1 MSTRARRRVVPVRS
15 SIPVRSPGATAPGLA
30 VGLRAL
36 WGMARPLLLA
46 SVLGVYG
53 SGLLIARAQGHALPW
68 IEILWSGIALLL
80 VSLSIHYA
88 NEYAD
93 VETDARTR
101 PTLYSGGSG
110 VLPSGQVP
118 PRFALGAAWWS
129 LVLGG
134 GVGIAGAAVGAIA
147 PVVLLLLVLGAALGW
162 QYSLP
167 PLRLAWRGWGEV
179 DNALLGGTLLHLYG
193 HATASGTFDLALLWI
208 CLPFTLLVFVNLL
221 ATGWADREADAAVGK
236 RTLATRLSPAALR
249 RLHGLVGL
257 SAFLLLLASAGWLVP
272 WPVVLA
278 GLPAAP
284 VLVFGW
290 LRFTRVHEPYA
301 TSNAMIVLLLAQAGV
316 WYTLGG

>member
-1 MSTRARRRVVPVRS
+1 MPLDTRCARSGISDAGVVRWRRV
-15 SIPVRSPGATAPGLA
+15 
-30 VGLRAL
+30 RAL

-46 SVLGVYG
+46 SVLGVYA
-53 SGLLIARAQGHALPW
+53 SGLLIARAQGAVLVPNDV
-68 IEILWSGIALLL
+68 LWSGLALLL

-110 VLPSGQVP
+110 VLPSGLVP

-129 LVLGG
+129 LALGG
-134 GVGIAGAAVGAIA
+134 GVGVAGAALGAFA

-162 QYSLP
+162 QYSLS

-179 DNALLGGTLLHLYG
+179 DNALLGGMLLHFYG
-193 HATASGTFDLALLWI
+193 HATASGTFELSLLWI

-236 RTLATRLSPAALR
+236 RTLATRLSPFVLR
-249 RLHGLVGL
+249 RLHGGAGFSALLVL
-257 SAFLLLLASAGWLVP
+257 VASAGWLVP
-272 WPVVLA
+272 LPVVLA
-278 GLPAAP
+278 GLTAAP
-284 VLVFGW
+284 FLVFGW
-290 LRFTRVHEPYA
+290 QRFTRVHAPYA
-301 TSNAMIVLLLAQAGV
+301 TSNAMVVLLCAQMVA
-316 WYTLGG
+316 WYTLGD

>member
-1 MSTRARRRVVPVRS
+1 MSTRARRPGGRPNEFAPTKDAA
-15 SIPVRSPGATAPGLA
+15 IGATVAM
-30 VGLRAL
+30 RAL

-46 SVLGVYG
+46 SVLAVYG
-53 SGLLIARAQGHALPW
+53 SGLLVARAHGAVLVPLDV
-68 IEILWSGIALLL
+68 LWSGLALLL

-110 VLPSGQVP
+110 VLPSGLVP
-118 PRFALGAAWWS
+118 PRFALRAAWWT

-134 GVGIAGAAVGAIA
+134 GVGVAGAAVGALA
-147 PVVLLLLVLGAALGW
+147 PVVLGALALGALLGW

-179 DNALLGGTLLHLYG
+179 DNAFLGGPLLHGYG
-193 HATASGTFDLALLWI
+193 YATASGALAPALLGI

-236 RTLATRLSPAALR
+236 RTLATRWSPAALR

-257 SAFLLLLASAGWLVP
+257 CAFLLLLASAGWLVP

-278 GLPAAP
+278 GLLAAP
-284 VLVFGW
+284 VLIFGW
-290 LRFTRVHEPYA
+290 LRFTRVHAPYA
-301 TSNAMIVLLLAQAGV
+301 TSNAMVVLLLAQAGA
-316 WYTLGG
+316 WYALGG

>member
-1 MSTRARRRVVPVRS
+1 VGRLRRV
-15 SIPVRSPGATAPGLA
+15 
-30 VGLRAL
+30 RAL

-46 SVLGVYG
+46 SVLAVYG
-53 SGLLIARAQGHALPW
+53 SGLLIARAHGAVLVP
-68 IEILWSGIALLL
+68 IDVLWSGLGLLL
-80 VSLSIHYA
+80 VALSIHYA

-118 PRFALGAAWWS
+118 RRFALGAAWWS
-129 LVLGG
+129 LALGG